1 MKMPVK
7 ADLAN
12 DNGKPEDHQAAATTA
27 LHKAVAGLDAS
38 AELLAAIL
46 AAPNPAKP
54 TISN

>member
-1 MKMPVK
+1 MK

-46 AAPNPAKP
+46 AAPNPAHGP
-54 TISN
+54 TARSNA